1 MFSEMPGAANDEKLR
16 RLSTHSLKG
25 ITPRN
30 SLETMGA
37 SPMIVEEETVSL
49 RDSFIIGGDNG
60 TFEPEEFDIQEV
72 FDDDDDDL

>member
-1 MFSEMPGAANDEKLR
+1 
-16 RLSTHSLKG
+16 
-25 ITPRN
+25 
-30 SLETMGA
+30 MGA